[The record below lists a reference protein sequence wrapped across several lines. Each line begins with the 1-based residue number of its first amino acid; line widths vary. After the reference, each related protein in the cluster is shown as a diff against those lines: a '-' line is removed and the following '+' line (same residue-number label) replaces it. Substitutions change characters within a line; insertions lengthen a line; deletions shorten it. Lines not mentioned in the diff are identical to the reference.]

1 MAAFFLPTEFVFFS
15 SLYQHGHL
23 RVLDTCKAKVANLQV
38 AVLVDENVG
47 GFEVTVDNAGGV
59 DVFQTTL

>member
-1 MAAFFLPTEFVFFS
+1 LPCEHNLRRSVVS
-15 SLYQHGHL
+15 GRDIAGHL
-23 RVLDTCKAKVANLQV
+23 GVLDTCKAKVANLQI

-47 GFEVTVDNAGGV
+47 GFEITVDDAGGV

>member
-1 MAAFFLPTEFVFFS
+1 LPREHDLGRSVVS
-15 SLYQHGHL
+15 RRDIAGHL
-23 RVLDTCKAKVANLQV
+23 RVLDTCKTKVANLQV

-59 DVFQTTL
+59 DIFQATL